1 MRQPNALDRLRYK
14 YDIYEKEWCSDEDN
28 EKYSKM
34 VENDEELPENIFP
47 AYFGNTY
54 KLKDCNDFY
63 ELKDCGFS
71 YEEKM
76 EYLKYKQLNMLEEQ
90 TNKIDIIKKCAI
102 FFVVLTAISLLITFI
117 SFSQLSNIL

>member
-28 EKYSKM
+28 EKYSKI
-34 VENDEELPENIFP
+34 VENGEELPENIYSTGLYNDIF
-47 AYFGNTY
+47 Y
-54 KLKDCNDFY
+54 K
-63 ELKDCGFS
+63 LKDCGFS

-76 EYLKYKQLNMLEEQ
+76 EYLKYKELNILEEQ
-90 TNKIDIIKKCAI
+90 SDKLNTIKKCAI